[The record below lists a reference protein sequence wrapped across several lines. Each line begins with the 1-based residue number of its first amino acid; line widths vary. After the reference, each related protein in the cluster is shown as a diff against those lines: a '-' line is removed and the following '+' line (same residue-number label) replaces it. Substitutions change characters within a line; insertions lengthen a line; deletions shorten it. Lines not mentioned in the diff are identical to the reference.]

1 MAAVFSSCRFAALTL
16 CACLASPT
24 LGSAQAPLNAVPV
37 ATPAGPS
44 DLPGLRIP
52 KVFESPKPKPKP
64 TDGGF
69 WAPFEAVPS
78 DFVRFFSADTMKV
91 VGVMGAGALAAHR
104 WDDQAMLESQA
115 HLSPAAFRAGDSSG
129 RFLVQV
135 GAGFGLYSVAKLAGS
150 TELASVGAD
159 LVRAQILSQGV
170 VQAGK
175 LATRRSRPDASN
187 NGSLP
192 SGHTSSA
199 FATATVLQQ
208 HYGWKIGLP
217 AYAFGAYVAASRM
230 SANKHHLSDVLMGA
244 GIGIAAGRTISV
256 GSGRAR
262 FDLAVAPTDGG
273 AAIVFSKR

>member
-1 MAAVFSSCRFAALTL
+1 MAAVLTFTRFAALTL
-16 CACLASPT
+16 CACLVCPAWG
-24 LGSAQAPLNAVPV
+24 LGQTPITAVPV
-37 ATPAGPS
+37 AAPGTPS
-44 DLPGLRIP
+44 DLPGLHIP
-52 KVFESPKPKPKP
+52 KILESPRPKL
-64 TDGGF
+64 TSGGF

-91 VGVMGAGALAAHR
+91 VGFMGAGALAAHR
-104 WDDQAMLESQA
+104 WDDQAMFESQE
-115 HLSPAAFRAGDSSG
+115 HMSPAAFNAGNISG
-129 RFLVQV
+129 RFLFQV

-175 LATRRSRPDASN
+175 LATRRSRPDGSN

-192 SGHTSSA
+192 SGHTASA
-199 FATATVLQQ
+199 FATATVLQR
-208 HYGWKIGLP
+208 HYGWKVGLP
-217 AYAFGAYVAASRM
+217 AYAFGAYTAASRM

-256 GSGRAR
+256 GSGRAK
-262 FDLAVAPTDGG
+262 FDLGVASTDGG